1 MVIVLLFIIPI
12 ITGLLCLVPKKRY
25 LIGRIQTLGMFA
37 LFLDGLIVVKNILN
51 GNSVYSFKD
60 VIYLDAISGIMIFL
74 ISFLSFLSSLYSIA
88 YMVNEIEE
96 KIPSEWKLKGYYFL
110 LNLFILTMLMLVTTN
125 SIGILWISIELT
137 TLVSAF
143 LVGYYNKET
152 PVEAA
157 WKYIVLCTVG
167 IAFAMIGIVLL
178 YYAVTHAG
186 GLREQGL
193 NWNYLITIAHK
204 LDPNLMK
211 VAFVFILIG
220 FGTKAGLA
228 PMHTWLPDAH
238 SEAPTPVSALLSG
251 VLLKCALY
259 GIIRFA
265 ILINLAVDSNFTSHL
280 LLFFGLLS
288 IIVATPFILVQKN
301 IKRLLAY
308 SSLEHIGIITTG
320 LAFGNS
326 LSVFGA
332 FIHIIN
338 HAIVKS
344 LMFFTA
350 GNISLKFHT
359 KDMDHIKGAAQIVP
373 LSAFAL
379 ILGGLA
385 LAGAPPFSIFI
396 SEFYILA
403 GGIKENH
410 LIASGLIIFLLTVIF
425 GGLLYHFLKITI
437 GPINGLTNLSNAQLG
452 RSSNFPVLI
461 CLFVIVLL
469 GVSIPSPLFRLVN
482 EAVKIFS
489 MGNTI

>member
-1 MVIVLLFIIPI
+1 MEIILLFIIPI
-12 ITGLLCLVPKKRY
+12 VTGLFCLVPKKRSW
-25 LIGRIQTLGMFA
+25 IGRIQAFGMLI
-37 LFLDGLIVVKNILN
+37 LFIDGLAVINNILKI
-51 GNSVYSFKD
+51 NSVYAFKD

-74 ISFLSFLSSLYSIA
+74 ISFLSFLTSLYSIA

-96 KIPSEWKLKGYYFL
+96 KISNEWKLKGYYFL
-110 LNLFILTMLMLVTTN
+110 LNIFILTMLMVVTTN
-125 SIGILWISIELT
+125 SLGVLWISIELT

-157 WKYIVLCTVG
+157 WKYIILCTVG
-167 IAFAMIGIVLL
+167 IAFAMIGIILL

-193 NWNYLITIAHK
+193 NWNYLITIAPK
-204 LDPNLMK
+204 LDPSLMK

-265 ILINLAVDSNFTSHL
+265 ILTNLAVGSNFTSQL

-288 IIVATPFILVQKN
+288 IIIATPFILVQKN

-320 LAFGNS
+320 LAFGNP
-326 LSVFGA
+326 LAVFGA
-332 FIHIIN
+332 FIHMIN
-338 HAIVKS
+338 HAVVKA
-344 LMFFTA
+344 LMFFTS

-359 KDMDHIKGAAQIVP
+359 KDMEHIKGAAQIVP

-385 LAGAPPFSIFI
+385 LAGSPPFSIFI

-403 GGIKENH
+403 GGIKGNH
-410 LIASGLIIFLLTVIF
+410 LIASGLVILLLTIIF
-425 GGLLYHFLKITI
+425 GGLVYHFLKITI
-437 GPINGLTNLSNAQLG
+437 GPVNGLTNLSKAQLG
-452 RSSNFPVLI
+452 RSSNIPVLI
-461 CLFVIVLL
+461 CLLVIVLL
-469 GVSIPSPLFRLVN
+469 GVSVPSPLFHLVN

-489 MGNTI
+489 KGNSI